1 MKHFE
6 TNWKSTDGLT
16 LFAQGWEPDA
26 TPLKAVVCLVHGIG
40 EHTGRYAHV
49 AEAFTKEGYVLFAA
63 DIRGHGK
70 SEGLKGHAD
79 SMEILM
85 QDVDLLLKQASV
97 RYPGLPLILYGH
109 SLGGI
114 LALHYGLKRKPDV
127 KGVLV
132 TSPALHSS
140 LEQQAIKVLAAKVLG
155 ALVPKMTIASGLDVD
170 AISHDLEV
178 IKAYN
183 NDPLVHD
190 RISVGLGKVL
200 LQVCKYNLDHAGEF
214 PLPLL
219 LMHGA
224 ADTLAFP
231 SSSIEFWQALASKHE
246 ITIQNRSSLEAR
258 REEIQFA
265 KPLEGK
271 CSLVLWEGGFHELHN
286 EPIKEEVFKT
296 MTDWMNAL

>member
-26 TPLKAVVCLVHGIG
+26 NSLKAVVCLVHGIG
-40 EHTGRYAHV
+40 EHSGRYAHV
-49 AEAFTKEGYVLFAA
+49 AEAFAKEGYALFTA

-85 QDVDLLLKQASV
+85 QDVDILLKQASI

-114 LALHYGLKRKPDV
+114 LVLHYGLKRKPNV

-190 RISVGLGKVL
+190 LISVGLGKVL

-219 LMHGA
+219 LIHGKEDA
-224 ADTLAFP
+224 IAFP
-231 SSSIEFWQALASKHE
+231 SSSIEFWRTLASKKG
-246 ITIQNRSSLEAR
+246 IPIQNRSSLEASL
-258 REEIQFA
+258 EEIQFA
-265 KPLEGK
+265 QALEDRSK
-271 CSLVLWEGGFHELHN
+271 LVLWEGGYHELHN
-286 EPIKEEVFKT
+286 EPFKKEVFKT

>member
-1 MKHFE
+1 MIHFE
-6 TNWKSTDGLT
+6 TNWKSNDGLT
-16 LFAQGWEPDA
+16 LYAQGWEPEA
-26 TPLKAVVCLVHGIG
+26 IPFKAVVCLVHGIG
-40 EHTGRYAHV
+40 EHSGRYAHE
-49 AEAFTKEGYVLFAA
+49 AEAFAKEGYALFTT
-63 DIRGHGK
+63 DLRGHGK
-70 SEGLKGHAD
+70 SEGIQGHA
-79 SMEILM
+79 SSIEVLM

-97 RYPGLPLILYGH
+97 RYPGLPMILYGH

-114 LALHYGLKRKPDV
+114 LALHYGLKRKPVV

-140 LEQQAIKVLAAKVLG
+140 LEQQAIKVLAAKILG
-155 ALVPKMTIASGLDVD
+155 ALVPKMTLASGLNVN

-214 PLPLL
+214 SLPLL
-219 LMHGA
+219 LMHGS
-224 ADTLAFP
+224 ADAIAFP
-231 SSSIEFWQALASKHE
+231 SSSIEFWRALASKHD
-246 ITIQNRSSLEAR
+246 ILIQNQNALEVR
-258 REEIQFA
+258 REVIQFS

-286 EPIKEEVFKT
+286 EPVKLKVFKT
-296 MTDWMNAL
+296 MTDWMDAL

>member
-6 TNWKSTDGLT
+6 TNWKSSDGLT
-16 LFAQGWEPDA
+16 LFAQGWEPVA
-26 TPLKAVVCLVHGIG
+26 TSLKAVVCLVHGIG
-40 EHTGRYAHV
+40 EHSGRYAHV
-49 AEAFTKEGYVLFAA
+49 AEAFGKEGYALLTA
-63 DIRGHGK
+63 DLRGHGK
-70 SEGLKGHAD
+70 SEGIRGHA
-79 SMEILM
+79 SSIEVLM
-85 QDVDLLLKQASV
+85 HDVDVLLEEASK
-97 RYPGLPLILYGH
+97 RYPGVLVILYGH

-114 LALHYGLKRKPDV
+114 LALHYGLKRKSV
-127 KGVLV
+127 IKGILV

-178 IKAYN
+178 VKAYN

-200 LQVCKYNLDHAGEF
+200 LEVCRYNLDHAVEF

-219 LMHGA
+219 LIHGKEDA
-224 ADTLAFP
+224 IAFP
-231 SSSIEFWQALASKHE
+231 SSSIEFGE
-246 ITIQNRSSLEAR
+246 SLQGR
-258 REEIQFA
+258 A
-265 KPLEGK
+265 K
-271 CSLVLWEGGFHELHN
+271 LVLWEGGYHELHN
-286 EPIKEEVFKT
+286 EPFKKEVFKT